1 MDPLTLLLGTAIG
14 LVMGI
19 TGAGGGVLAV
29 PTLLYGLHLSMQQA
43 APIALVAVA
52 VAATLGTV
60 EGLRRGVVRY
70 RAAGVIAVAAWP
82 LSAAGIALAHRL
94 PDLALRGLFVAILA
108 VVGWR
113 ALTRGVHDESVP
125 HPLPLVDLDP
135 ATGRFVW
142 TGRAWAGFGA
152 AGAVTGFLSG
162 LLGVGGGF
170 VLVPMLNRFTLL
182 SVASVVGTSLMVVAL
197 VSVFGAL
204 ASVAQGVGP
213 PWVLTLWYTA
223 ALSVGMVCGRAVER
237 RLHESLIRRSFA
249 LLVLGVAAAMA
260 LDVAWRL
267 LAR

>member
-1 MDPLTLLLGTAIG
+1 MKLKLTSVAAGAVALAFAATTVVAVSGVASAYTGTPPWVGVADD
-14 LVMGI
+14 LAHVK
-19 TGAGGGVLAV
+19 GGVIF
-29 PTLLYGLHLSMQQA
+29 Y
-43 APIALVAVA
+43 
-52 VAATLGTV
+52 
-60 EGLRRGVVRY
+60 
-70 RAAGVIAVAAWP
+70 
-82 LSAAGIALAHRL
+82 
-94 PDLALRGLFVAILA
+94 D
-108 VVGWR
+108 
-113 ALTRGVHDESVP
+113 
-125 HPLPLVDLDP
+125 
-135 ATGRFVW
+135 
-142 TGRAWAGFGA
+142 A

-170 VLVPMLNRFTLL
+170 VLVPMLHRFTLL